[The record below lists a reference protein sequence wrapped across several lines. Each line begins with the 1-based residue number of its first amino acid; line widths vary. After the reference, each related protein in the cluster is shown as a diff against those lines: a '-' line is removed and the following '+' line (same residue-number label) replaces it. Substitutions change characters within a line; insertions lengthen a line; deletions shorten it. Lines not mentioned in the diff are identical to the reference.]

1 MMQMTIM
8 LLLNALSAYWIT
20 EKDDMIMFSKPNL
33 TPTIFDMILKYIYTG
48 ELDLSHLTKQSG
60 ENILGLLVA
69 SDELLLEELF
79 NYAQDYLIK
88 TLQDYCLE
96 SICENPLPFFSSK
109 TFPSINK
116 EILIGFLKRDD
127 LEIEEI
133 INYKALKKTL
143 DQFIPFIRFVG
154 ISREE
159 FFDKTHPYKIIIP
172 KHIYKEI
179 EKFYYKDSL
188 LKTTILP
195 PRIGFTGMGKFDSSI
210 IKSKLVKRI
219 INWIDK
225 KDTMYIRTR
234 NDPLYKLNLIY
245 RGSQD
250 GISNRSFREKCIS
263 LGEDYIVEDG
273 FRFYSSSDN
282 FIFPFEDSEDTQ
294 NMKISRVVN
303 KNMAIL
309 SSDNGGFNFGW
320 GSLCMSDKRLS
331 LNNNSNS
338 YEKI

>member
-1 MMQMTIM
+1 
-8 LLLNALSAYWIT
+8 
-20 EKDDMIMFSKPNL
+20 MIMFSKPNL

-88 TLQDYCLE
+88 VRT
-96 SICENPLPFFSSK
+96 
-109 TFPSINK
+109 
-116 EILIGFLKRDD
+116 R
-127 LEIEEI
+127 
-133 INYKALKKTL
+133 
-143 DQFIPFIRFVG
+143 

-263 LGEDYIVEDG
+263 IGFSSLGEDYIVEDG